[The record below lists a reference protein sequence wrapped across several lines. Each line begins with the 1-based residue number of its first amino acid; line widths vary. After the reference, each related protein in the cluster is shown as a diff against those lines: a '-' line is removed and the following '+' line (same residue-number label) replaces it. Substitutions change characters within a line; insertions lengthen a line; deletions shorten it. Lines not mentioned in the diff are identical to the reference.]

1 MQIMQ
6 QDAAGKTRTIGVD
19 FIKKSFEKGAM
30 MAIRTRL
37 TDMLSIE
44 HPILSAPMAV
54 VAGGKLAAAVTAAG
68 GLGLIGGG
76 YCDPAWIDNEIEA
89 AGNAKVGMGF
99 ITWRLDEDPS
109 VLDRALDHAM
119 PAVMLSFGD
128 ERPYAQRIKDAGAR
142 LICQVQTVEQ
152 ARRARDSGADIIIAQ
167 GTEAGGHGASRAT
180 LPLVPAVVDAV
191 APTVVLAAGGIADGR
206 GLAAALTLGADGVL
220 MGTRF
225 YGAAE
230 SLAPEGG
237 KERLKTASGD
247 QTLRSSVLDVARELD
262 WPKPYAL
269 KTLAN
274 RFTDT
279 WHGNEAALIEN
290 REAAVAD
297 YNKAVAAA
305 DFDTAAVVVGEA
317 ADLITECPPAA
328 DIIAATVSSA
338 ERILRDAR
346 PDIRFV

>member
-44 HPILSAPMAV
+44 HPILSAPMALV
-54 VAGGKLAAAVTAAG
+54 GGKLAAAVTAAG

-128 ERPYAQRIKDAGAR
+128 ERPYADNGSRTRVRASFAR
-142 LICQVQTVEQ
+142 S
-152 ARRARDSGADIIIAQ
+152 RRSNKPGDARDAGADIIIAQ
-167 GTEAGGHGASRAT
+167 GTRRAGTAR
-180 LPLVPAVVDAV
+180 PA
-191 APTVVLAAGGIADGR
+191 R
-206 GLAAALTLGADGVL
+206 HC
-220 MGTRF
+220 
-225 YGAAE
+225 
-230 SLAPEGG
+230 
-237 KERLKTASGD
+237 RL
-247 QTLRSSVLDVARELD
+247 
-262 WPKPYAL
+262 
-269 KTLAN
+269 
-274 RFTDT
+274 
-279 WHGNEAALIEN
+279 
-290 REAAVAD
+290 
-297 YNKAVAAA
+297 
-305 DFDTAAVVVGEA
+305 
-317 ADLITECPPAA
+317 CPPWSMLLRPPLCWRQAA
-328 DIIAATVSSA
+328 SPTA
-338 ERILRDAR
+338 EGWLRL
-346 PDIRFV
+346 